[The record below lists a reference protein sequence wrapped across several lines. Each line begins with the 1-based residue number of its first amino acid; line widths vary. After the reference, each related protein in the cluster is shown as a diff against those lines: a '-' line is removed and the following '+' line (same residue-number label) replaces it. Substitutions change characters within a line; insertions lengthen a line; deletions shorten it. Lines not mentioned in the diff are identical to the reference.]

1 MPPNHTSSQQ
11 TFNAKLLD
19 PDALAAPGGLQI
31 VLGSVETICYRDDS
45 SIMEMITGLISCP
58 NILEYT
64 FSSTLHIPVFPM
76 DLMK

>member
-1 MPPNHTSSQQ
+1 MPPNHTSQQ

-19 PDALAAPGGLQI
+19 PDALVAPGGLQT

-58 NILEYT
+58 NILEYII
-64 FSSTLHIPVFPM
+64 SSTLHMLVFPM
-76 DLMK
+76 DLTK